1 MTVSQPIA
9 VPAGALEAYEAL
21 RKAVIERLPRPAG
34 LATLRFHGL
43 LQGLLL
49 LVATEDSVRTPVSRR
64 DPVDPPR
71 PDNEFVR
78 LLANLVLSTH
88 SEEFAH
94 VY

>member
-1 MTVSQPIA
+1 MIA
-9 VPAGALEAYEAL
+9 ASPRTVPAGAVEAYEEL
-21 RKAVIERLPRPAG
+21 RKSVLDELPRPAG
-34 LATLRFHGL
+34 LAILHFHGL
-43 LQGLLL
+43 LQGIFL
-49 LVATEDSVRTPVSRR
+49 LVATEVPGRTSVSRR
-64 DPVDPPR
+64 DPVDTPR